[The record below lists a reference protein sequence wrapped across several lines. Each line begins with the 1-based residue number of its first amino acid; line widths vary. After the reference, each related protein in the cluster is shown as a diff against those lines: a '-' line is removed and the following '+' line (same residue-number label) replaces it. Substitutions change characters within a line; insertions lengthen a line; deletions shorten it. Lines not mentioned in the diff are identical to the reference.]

1 MKLEDQLTNLEISQK
16 LESLGVKQDSL
27 YYWCRHRNDKN
38 FYIYSKEYLEGED
51 VSRWKIEQEIS
62 AFTVSE
68 LGEMLPTRI
77 TNPKTRNMDFV
88 RFHKGDDSKQ
98 DVRSGYTVEYHTTFD
113 PPLCRI
119 TSDTEANARGKMLIY
134 LLENKLY
141 DI

>member
-62 AFTVSE
+62 AFTVAE
-68 LGEMLPTRI
+68 LGEMLPKTLSI
-77 TNPKTRNMDFV
+77 TKELWLDTGYDPETKLWGMGYYRVPVTDIKTYDIWQEEESEV
-88 RFHKGDDSKQ
+88 
-98 DVRSGYTVEYHTTFD
+98 DVR
-113 PPLCRI
+113 
-119 TSDTEANARGKMLIY
+119 GKLLIY